1 MATARV
7 VGCGAEEGGLVISLN
22 LGHLFASKSGR
33 QKVEKGPSAGR
44 QFGRSANLHLTTYND
59 FLGFPCLASLF
70 LAYLLSQG
78 QLWQGFFAECAL
90 RWSACR
96 LQKASWWVDFL
107 R

>member
-59 FLGFPCLASLF
+59 FLGSPCLVRVNSGKGSCRVRFTLVGMSAAS
-70 LAYLLSQG
+70 
-78 QLWQGFFAECAL
+78 
-90 RWSACR
+90 R
-96 LQKASWWVDFL
+96 WVDFL